1 MVVRAPLKLHIV
13 RAHWKTTAACSC
25 QAYKALDPAKKRAFL
40 QSFQAKSQ
48 KGKEFSW
55 VKNFEVE
62 SKETDED
69 KDVDREK
76 WCTGPMLII

>member
-1 MVVRAPLKLHIV
+1 M
-13 RAHWKTTAACSC
+13 
-25 QAYKALDPAKKRAFL
+25 YNALDPAQQRVFL

-48 KGKEFSW
+48 KGKDFAW
-55 VKNFEVE
+55 VRSFEVE